1 MQSLSTGAELVVAW
15 LDAETAKRGMEALED
30 ADTCAALCEHYDWQD
45 DEGQL
50 YVDEAYEYYE
60 RQRSAT
66 WESIVSLMDDDLRE
80 AVHCDLD
87 PCSKDAFLTEYCER
101 HREKYGEDFRPAEW
115 WW

>member
-15 LDAETAKRGMEALED
+15 LDAENAKRGMEALED
-30 ADTCAALCEHYDWQD
+30 ADTGAALCEYFGWRD
-45 DEGQL
+45 DEGQQ
-50 YVDEAYEYYE
+50 YTEEAYDYYASL
-60 RQRSAT
+60 RDAT

-80 AVHCDLD
+80 AVHCDLAL
-87 PCSKDAFLTEYCER
+87 CSRDAFLAEYCER